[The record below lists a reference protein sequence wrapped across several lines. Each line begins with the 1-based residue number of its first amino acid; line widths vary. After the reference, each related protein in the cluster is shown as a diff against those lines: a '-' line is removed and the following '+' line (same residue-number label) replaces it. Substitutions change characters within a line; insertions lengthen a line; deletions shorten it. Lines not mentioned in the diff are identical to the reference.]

1 MNSDYFHCRA
11 ADFLSK
17 VLPRPFAYWFGLRV
31 ADICY
36 YNDDRGRHA
45 VMSNLRNILEF
56 QGVHPSEET
65 LERLARQTFRNFG
78 KYVVDF
84 FRFTRMTMVQV
95 DRIVSIEHP
104 EYIKQAADLGKG
116 VLVVTAHFGSWEMGG
131 IVLSALGYPLNVVA
145 LQQRDR
151 RINELFQSHR
161 VRRGLKVIP
170 LGSAAIGTIK
180 ALKKGEFVA
189 LLADRDY
196 SGHRDL
202 VRFFGK
208 MARFP
213 RGPAMLCTRIGAVI
227 LPGFLLRL
235 PDDTFLLRMHKP
247 IHVGTSSISE
257 VQADLCRILE
267 KEIGENPT
275 QWYMFDEFWNID

>member
-1 MNSDYFHCRA
+1 MA

-17 VLPRPFAYWFGLRV
+17 VLPRSLAYWFGLRL
-31 ADICY
+31 ADIY
-36 YNDDRGRHA
+36 YYHDDRGRRA

-56 QGVHPSEET
+56 RGFHPSSET
-65 LERLARQTFRNFG
+65 LECLARQTFRNFG

-84 FRFTRMTMVQV
+84 FRFTRMTIAQV

-104 EYIKQAADLGKG
+104 EYIQQAAVIGRG
-116 VLVVTAHFGSWEMGG
+116 VLTVTAHFGSWEMGG

-151 RINELFQSHR
+151 RINELFQSQR
-161 VRRGLKVIP
+161 EKRGLNVIP

-196 SGHRDL
+196 SGHRDFAS
-202 VRFFGK
+202 FFGK
-208 MARFP
+208 PARFP
-213 RGPAMLCTRIGAVI
+213 RGPAMLCVKADAVI

-235 PDDTFLLRMHKP
+235 PDDTFLLRMHEP
-247 IHVGTSSISE
+247 IPAGKSSIAE
-257 VQADLCRILE
+257 VQAKLCGILE
-267 KEIGENPT
+267 KEIGACPT
-275 QWYMFDEFWNID
+275 QWYMFDEFWNGN